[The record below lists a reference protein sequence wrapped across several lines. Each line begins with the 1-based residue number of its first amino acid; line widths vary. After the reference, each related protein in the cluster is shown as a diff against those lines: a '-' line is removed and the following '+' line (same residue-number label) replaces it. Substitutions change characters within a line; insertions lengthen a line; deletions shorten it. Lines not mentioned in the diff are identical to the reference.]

1 MYGFLQTAQAP
12 LQFVW
17 CSAGLTNSGI
27 IPLTLLSSTG
37 STSIYIYISG
47 NSPSIYTNQRGTLS
61 YTFTKSGKTTGTTTG
76 TAISTTSFTDSTP
89 TSSGTSNYNLTIK
102 DANTG
107 QQNTY
112 LNTMVWNIAFPNN

>member
-17 CSAGLTNSGI
+17 CSAGLQNNGGAPTKILWNS
-27 IPLTLLSSTG
+27 LST
-37 STSIYIYISG
+37 TPVYISVSG
-47 NSPSIYTNQRGTLS
+47 GSPSVYTNQRGSLS
-61 YTFTKSGKTTGTTTG
+61 YTFTKSGATTSG
-76 TAISTTSFTDSTP
+76 TAISTTAFTDSTNSN
-89 TSSGTSNYNLTIK
+89 TTTNYNLTIK

-112 LNTMVWNIAFPNN
+112 LNSVNWALV